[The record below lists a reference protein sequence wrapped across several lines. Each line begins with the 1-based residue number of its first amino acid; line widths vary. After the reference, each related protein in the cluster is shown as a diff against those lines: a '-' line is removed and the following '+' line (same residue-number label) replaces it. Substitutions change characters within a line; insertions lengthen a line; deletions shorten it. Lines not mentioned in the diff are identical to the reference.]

1 MAKAVAVG
9 EKHLILGFKGV
20 GFEIMVIEEA
30 DRLSRALALLAADA
44 EVCLVLIT
52 ESLAEKA
59 PQALDEFREKSP
71 AILTVIPTHEES
83 RHASFAQ
90 MRKAIERSMGLD
102 LLGKEEFS
110 QTERGTEA

>member
-20 GFEIMVIEEA
+20 GFEIVVVEEA
-30 DRLSRALALLAADA
+30 NRLSQALALLAADT
-44 EVCLVLIT
+44 EVGLVLVT

-59 PQALDEFREKSP
+59 LLALEEFREKSA

-83 RHASFAQ
+83 RHTSFAQ
-90 MRKAIERSMGLD
+90 MRKVIERSMGLD
-102 LLGKEEFS
+102 LLGKEGFT
-110 QTERGTEA
+110 QTERGSE